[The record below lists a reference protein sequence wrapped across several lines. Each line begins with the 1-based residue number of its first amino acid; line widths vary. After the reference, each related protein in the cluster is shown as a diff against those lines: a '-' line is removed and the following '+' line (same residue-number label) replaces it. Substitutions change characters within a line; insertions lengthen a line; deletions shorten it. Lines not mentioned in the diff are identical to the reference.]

1 MNKLLKWI
9 LGIFTLISGLVA
21 IFAKPKSVNI
31 KKLKEKIK
39 ETDEKIKYGKKE
51 SDAIKKSI
59 ENKKKAL
66 KELEKQKEQKI
77 EEVSAKEAHNF
88 LKKYIKKRQNK

>member
-9 LGIFTLISGLVA
+9 LGIFTLIGGLVA
-21 IFAKPKSVNI
+21 IFAKPKSVNT

-39 ETDEKIKYGKKE
+39 ETDKKIKDEKKE
-51 SDAIKKSI
+51 SNVIKKSI
-59 ENKKKAL
+59 ESKKKAL

-77 EEVSAKEAHNF
+77 KEVSAKEAYSF
-88 LKKYIKKRQNK
+88 LKKYAKKGKK